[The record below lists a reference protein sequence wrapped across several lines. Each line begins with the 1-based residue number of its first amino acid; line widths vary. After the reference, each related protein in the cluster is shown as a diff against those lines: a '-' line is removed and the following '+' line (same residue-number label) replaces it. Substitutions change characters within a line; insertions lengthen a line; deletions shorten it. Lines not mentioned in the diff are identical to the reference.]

1 MKTDPS
7 NLIHVSL
14 QLFRKKGYKRT
25 SMADI
30 GRESGLLK
38 GSIYHHFPN
47 KERLLIEV
55 VDHVC
60 NLFEEGVFTTSLRQ
74 DLDEKV
80 RLDAMIDAVESY
92 YIEQR
97 LCTLV
102 HLWPDAMQESPEA
115 REVIQRF
122 FKRWEDIL
130 AALLEPKYG
139 AEVAQRLSADGLAKI
154 EGGVI
159 WLQILNDPG
168 PLKRC
173 SDEIR
178 GLL

>member
-60 NLFEEGVFTTSLRQ
+60 NLFEEGVFTTSLR
-74 DLDEKV
+74 DRKSV
-80 RLDAMIDAVESY
+80 V
-92 YIEQR
+92 
-97 LCTLV
+97 
-102 HLWPDAMQESPEA
+102 
-115 REVIQRF
+115 
-122 FKRWEDIL
+122 
-130 AALLEPKYG
+130 
-139 AEVAQRLSADGLAKI
+139 
-154 EGGVI
+154 
-159 WLQILNDPG
+159 
-168 PLKRC
+168 
-173 SDEIR
+173 
-178 GLL
+178 